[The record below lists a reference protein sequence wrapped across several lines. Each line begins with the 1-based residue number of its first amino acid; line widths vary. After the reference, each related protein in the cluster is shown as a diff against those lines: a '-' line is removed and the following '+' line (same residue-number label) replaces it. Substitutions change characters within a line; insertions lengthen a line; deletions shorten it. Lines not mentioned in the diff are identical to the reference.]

1 MHLADPLAGDYRL
14 SSVSPAVDYLR
25 YADSGQMIRRICS
38 TDVYG
43 NPRLVRDGKIS
54 LGAVQNDSLI
64 PCVVLDGEGITSS
77 SGLLT
82 NVVTESSFTVTA
94 TDPHPFLG
102 FDVNGETL
110 SPDSRSFAL
119 QMADYAGV
127 TAVVKA
133 LYDTNWYID
142 CNSGSDAWEGTEAK
156 PKQTIRAATTNAVS
170 GDVVHVAP
178 GTYGD
183 LEGAQKHTPSAKVF
197 SRVVVP
203 AGVTVESTGGP
214 DNTFILGAPSTD
226 GDADA
231 HGLGPGAVRCA
242 FGEAGAVLRGFTL
255 TGGHTATNSA
265 TSVYDSNGSAFLSA
279 GSANA
284 ATVDNCIASNNVVYT
299 GTMYCSKVNR
309 CLVIGNRA
317 TKSGPASGYSWL
329 YNTIVDKNRGSSTIT
344 YPKAVENCTIGG
356 DNLTGDGVTNP
367 QVLYWNNSGNVSL
380 VNTIVLKGRYNIGGD
395 TALYCTNC
403 LVLNDGYFPSAART
417 LAVNTI
423 VTNAAAM
430 TLDSEYRPVF
440 GSYVGIDRGDSSY
453 PSSFK
458 GLDALGNPRVMNG
471 AVDIGA
477 VEYDWRPKF
486 ASALGRKVAS
496 VSYVAPSVTT
506 NATAG
511 LALTSGAVAG
521 TLAGAGVYRLG
532 VSMPAGTLLLYVDGA
547 LAGTVSGAAEESLR
561 FETVRAGAE
570 FRVVFEPDPMSP
582 GEAAVLRIAGANGM
596 MIILN

>member
-1 MHLADPLAGDYRL
+1 M
-14 SSVSPAVDYLR
+14 
-25 YADSGQMIRRICS
+25 
-38 TDVYG
+38 
-43 NPRLVRDGKIS
+43 
-54 LGAVQNDSLI
+54 
-64 PCVVLDGEGITSS
+64 
-77 SGLLT
+77 
-82 NVVTESSFTVTA
+82 TESSFTVTA
-94 TDPHPFLG
+94 TDVHPFLG

-110 SPDSRSFAL
+110 SPNSRSFAL
-119 QMADYAGV
+119 PMADYAGV

-156 PKQTIRAATTNAVS
+156 PKQTIRAATTNSVS

-183 LEGAQKHTPSAKVF
+183 LEGAQTHTSGAPVF

-214 DNTFILGAPSTD
+214 TNTFIVGAPPAD
-226 GDADA
+226 GDANEY
-231 HGLGPGAVRCA
+231 GLGTGSVRCA
-242 FGEAGAVLRGFTL
+242 FGGAGAVLRGFTL
-255 TGGHTATNSA
+255 TGGRTANSA
-265 TSVYDSNGSAFLSA
+265 SNDGYGSAFLCVD
-279 GSANA
+279 SANA
-284 ATVDNCIASNNVVYT
+284 ATIDDCIVSNNVAYR
-299 GTMYCSKVNR
+299 GTLYGSVVNR
-309 CLVIGNRA
+309 CRIFENIA
-317 TKSGPASGYSWL
+317 TKTGPASSSSWN
-329 YNTIVDKNRGSSTIT
+329 YNTIADKNRGTGTFHSARAI
-344 YPKAVENCTIGG
+344 ENCTIGAA
-356 DNLTGDGVTNP
+356 NLTIGGESNP
-367 QVLYWNNSGNVSL
+367 QITYWSDSGNVSM
-380 VNTIVLKGRYNIGGD
+380 VNTIVCKGRHYVSG
-395 TALYCTNC
+395 TTLYCTNC
-403 LVLNDGYFPSAART
+403 LVVDDKYFTAEMREN
-417 LAVNTI
+417 AVNTI
-423 VTNAAAM
+423 ATNSAAM
-430 TLDSEYRPVF
+430 KLDSEYRPVF
-440 GSYVGIDRGDSSY
+440 GSNVGIDRGDSSY

-486 ASALGRKVAS
+486 AEALGRKVAS

-511 LALTSGAVAG
+511 LALASGAVAG
-521 TLAGAGVYRLG
+521 TLAGAGAYRLD

-570 FRVVFEPDPMSP
+570 FCVTFEPDPMSP